1 MATFQVFALGQPHHD
16 VPYTQCPGV
25 GSRFDQS
32 EYFVVVQPWND
43 RRQHHKHGYA
53 RLRERLHRAQPLP
66 HRSGARLQ
74 KLVQFFFQRR
84 NTDGHVYQ
92 PFGGQGS
99 QQVKITQNK
108 AVFGNEADR
117 MPVLPKYFE
126 VLAGQPEF
134 PLGRLIRS

>member
-1 MATFQVFALGQPHHD
+1 
-16 VPYTQCPGV
+16 
-25 GSRFDQS
+25 
-32 EYFVVVQPWND
+32 
-43 RRQHHKHGYA
+43 
-53 RLRERLHRAQPLP
+53 
-66 HRSGARLQ
+66 
-74 KLVQFFFQRR
+74 
-84 NTDGHVYQ
+84 VYQ